1 MNTRELA
8 VLISEALEDAV
19 RIDTTPTLKKDCA
32 SLDCEDEE
40 GNAFVIRVIRVSAE
54 DETDSEE
61 DSDDDGEIIV
71 VEDTDDVS

>member
-19 RIDTTPTLKKDCA
+19 RIDTTPTIKKDCA

-40 GNAFVIRVIRVSAE
+40 GNSFVIRVTRVASE
-54 DETDSEE
+54 DETDADE
-61 DSDDDGEIIV
+61 DSDDDVEIVV
-71 VEDTDDVS
+71 VEDTDEVG